1 MYVREYVHK
10 KIVDIILYIE
20 QNIGYLGG
28 GEIMENK
35 KVKVIVKDI
44 TVSMGCSDGQLRP
57 GKGNRNGE
65 C

>member
-1 MYVREYVHK
+1 M
-10 KIVDIILYIE
+10 DIILYIE

-28 GEIMENK
+28 GEIMESK
-35 KVKVIVKDI
+35 KVIVKDI

>member
-1 MYVREYVHK
+1 M
-10 KIVDIILYIE
+10 DIILYIE

-28 GEIMENK
+28 GEIMESK